1 MSFKLGNLICEV
13 GEKISGFWSIENYN
27 IPTTIINGK
36 KEGKIVAIS
45 SGIHNCEYVGIQA
58 TLELSQEIKPENI
71 SGTIIIF
78 HPVNYSGFF
87 KKIPAVMPEDNKN
100 LNRAFPGD
108 NNGSISDKIAYH
120 FSKFLYPQ
128 LNFFIDVH
136 GGDLYERASAFVYSP
151 GIGEEDII
159 KKSHEVATYLT
170 VPYRVRSS
178 ASTGAYNSAAIQGV
192 PSMLIERGGNGIWS
206 KEEVKDYKKDIL
218 SVLGYLNVIEY
229 MYEKNLNQKEITTTK
244 YISSEIDGFWYPTYK
259 AGEKFS
265 EGEVL
270 GEIRDCFGNIITS
283 YYAEFDGVILYGVF
297 SLAIRKGE
305 EILAYGKIN

>member
-1 MSFKLGNLICEV
+1 MDFKLENLVCEA
-13 GEKISGFWSIENYN
+13 GKKISGFWNINGYS
-27 IPTTIINGK
+27 IPTTIINGV
-36 KEGKIVAIS
+36 ESGKVVAIS
-45 SGIHNCEYVGIQA
+45 SGIHNCEYVGIQSA
-58 TLELSQEIKPENI
+58 IELSQEINPENI
-71 SGTIIIF
+71 KGTIIIF

-87 KKIPAVMPEDNKN
+87 HKIPAVMPEDNKN

-108 NNGSISDKIAYH
+108 NNGTISDKIAYH
-120 FSKFLYPQ
+120 FSNFLYPQ
-128 LNFFIDVH
+128 LDFFIDLH
-136 GGDLYERASAFVYSP
+136 GGDLYERVSDFVYSP
-151 GIGEEDII
+151 GIGEEEVI

-229 MYEKNLNQKEITTTK
+229 TCEINLNQKEITTAK
-244 YISSEIDGFWYPTYK
+244 YISSEVDGFWYPRYR

-265 EGEVL
+265 EGELL
-270 GEIRDCFGNIITS
+270 GEIRDCFGNLITS
-283 YYAEFDGVILYGVF
+283 YYAEFDGVVLYGVF
-297 SLAIRKGE
+297 SLAVRKSE
-305 EILAYGKIN
+305 EILAYGKA